1 MLRSAECFNVFR
13 DVSLFVGA
21 NVRKQLND
29 GTANADYLPI
39 SLQSIPRVLF
49 PTAKIARA
57 GNSKNDID
65 IDQLGCVWKG
75 NGAATTSGSLRKYGA
90 DIDHEVSLTFA
101 GAGAG
106 VSLDLA
112 VISVSPPDARGYVSL
127 GTSVDVA
134 HSALMAAKKIVAQIN
149 FNVPRVFGDG
159 FIHISQFDT
168 IVQVDEKLPEL
179 IQRAGGSSHAA
190 ADKIG
195 RMLAST
201 LISDRATLQMG
212 MLCNCKGNA

>member
-1 MLRSAECFNVFR
+1 VFR

-29 GTANADYLPI
+29 GTANADYVPI

-49 PTAKIARA
+49 PTAKISGA
-57 GNSKNDID
+57 GKNDVD
-65 IDQLGCVWKG
+65 IDHDQVGCAWKD
-75 NGAATTSGSLRKYGA
+75 NGAASSLRKCGA
-90 DIDHEVSLTFA
+90 DHEVSFA

-149 FNVPRVFGDG
+149 FHVPRVFGDG

-179 IQRAGGSSHAA
+179 MQRAGGSSHAA

-195 RMLAST
+195 RILAST

-212 MLCNCKGNA
+212 MLCCNCTCMCMMNLAYLL